1 MFLTMSNEEL
11 SNLLLDNN
19 FSGDYRGLL
28 IEANR
33 RLAGDEGI
41 ETVSSREIIERLMA
55 GEFSATKHAVIEDIA
70 TRLLLNKVVVSCF

>member
-1 MFLTMSNEEL
+1 MSNEEL
-11 SNLLLDNN
+11 SNRLIDDS

-33 RLAGDEGI
+33 RLAGDESV
-41 ETVSSREIIERLMA
+41 EAVPSREIIARLMA

-70 TRLLLNKVVVSCF
+70 NRLLLSKIGSCF